1 MAYYS
6 ERVLTVNYD
15 DVYKLHLQLLSI
27 YEKNARH
34 SWAYQRQIDYFK
46 RQLLM
51 FTEDN
56 VQRIFVL
63 NQLLKIH
70 EKTREAL
77 VNNCADQYFSRSN
90 ITDNE
95 FST

>member
-1 MAYYS
+1 M
-6 ERVLTVNYD
+6 NYD

-27 YEKNARH
+27 YERKERYSRNH
-34 SWAYQRQIDYFK
+34 QMQIDYYK
-46 RQLLM
+46 KQLFM

-70 EKTREAL
+70 EKTREDI
-77 VNNCADQYFSRSN
+77 VNRCADHYFSRDTSVN
-90 ITDNE
+90 AD
-95 FST
+95 SSM

>member
-1 MAYYS
+1 M
-6 ERVLTVNYD
+6 NYD

-27 YEKNARH
+27 YEKNERYSRNH
-34 SWAYQRQIDYFK
+34 QIQIDYYK
-46 RQLLM
+46 RQLIM

-70 EKTREAL
+70 EKTREDL
-77 VNNCADQYFSRSN
+77 VNRCANHYFSKDVNADSS
-90 ITDNE
+90 I
-95 FST
+95 